1 MTYKQQV
8 QEANVRLS
16 VQMTGIV
23 DKAKAEGNR
32 GLTSAEREQFHAL
45 ETEYSANEDS
55 IKLAEKAE
63 KISAGLSI
71 VDPTNIAAAI
81 AAVDG
86 GKEANAKAYASAFRN
101 YLANGINDVSPEDKQ
116 MLQSRF
122 VKNAAQTLTTSGGG
136 YLIPTELEAA
146 LEVALKFYGG
156 ILGNVGTLETST
168 GGPLDYPTMNDTTNT
183 GRIIGVNTQVTNTA
197 LSFGQVAF
205 SSYIFSSDIVLIPLA
220 LLQDAIFDV
229 NSLASGALG
238 ERLGRLLNTKLTVG
252 TGTGEPLGIVPAAVA
267 AGNTVTAA
275 TGGSTSVTYSN
286 LVDLE
291 HAVDPLYRAGGKFMF
306 HDSTLK
312 ALKKLVDSANR
323 PLWQPALTAS
333 FGNGAQPS
341 ILDHPYLINNDMAA
355 MAANADSILFGDLT
369 KYKYRKVAGGTSI
382 MRLTERYADYL
393 QVGIMAFLRADGQLV
408 DAGTHPVAVF
418 VNSAT
423 YLFSPGI

>member
-1 MTYKQQV
+1 MTYKAQL

-16 VQMTGIV
+16 IQMNEIV
-23 DKAKAEGNR
+23 EKAKAEGNR
-32 GLTSAEREQFHAL
+32 GLTSAEREKFHNL
-45 ETEYSANEDS
+45 ETEYSANEES

-63 KISAGLSI
+63 KIHNGLSI
-71 VDPTNIAAAI
+71 VDRSNIGAGATQ
-81 AAVDG
+81 VDG
-86 GKEANAKAYASAFRN
+86 GVAAKAEEEKKYSSAFRN
-101 YLANGINDVSPEDKQ
+101 FMANGTEGLDAEQKQ

-136 YLIPTELEAA
+136 YLIPTDLERD

-156 ILGNVGTLETST
+156 ILGNVGTLETGT
-168 GGPLDYPTMNDTTNT
+168 GNPLDYPTMNDTTNT
-183 GRIIGVNTQVTNTA
+183 GRIIGINTQVTNTA
-197 LSFGQVAF
+197 LTFGQVAF

-220 LLQDAIFDV
+220 LLQDAVFDV
-229 NSLASGALG
+229 NSLVANALG

-252 TGTGEPLGIVPAAVA
+252 SGSSEPNGIVTAAVA
-267 AGNTVTAA
+267 AGNTVTAS
-275 TGGSTSVTYSN
+275 TGGATSVTYNN

-291 HAVDPLYRAGGKFMF
+291 HAVDPLYRAKGKYMF

-312 ALKKLVDSANR
+312 ALKKLVDGSNR

-333 FGNGAQPS
+333 FGQGAEPS
-341 ILDHPYLINNDMAA
+341 ILDHPYVINNDMAA

-369 KYKYRKVAGGTSI
+369 KYKYRKVAGGTTM

-393 QVGIMAFLRADGQLV
+393 QVGIMAFLRADGQLL

-418 VNSAT
+418 VNSA
-423 YLFSPGI
+423 S

>member
-1 MTYKQQV
+1 MTYKAQL

-16 VQMTGIV
+16 IQMNEIV
-23 DKAKAEGNR
+23 EKAKAEANR
-32 GLTSAEREQFHAL
+32 GLTSAEREKFHAL
-45 ETEYSANEDS
+45 ETDYSNNEES
-55 IKLAEKAE
+55 IKLADKAE
-63 KISAGLSI
+63 KIHNGLSL
-71 VDPTNIAAAI
+71 VDPTNIADAI
-81 AAVDG
+81 AASDG
-86 GKEANAKAYASAFRN
+86 GKGAKDKAYASAFRSF
-101 YLANGINDVSPEDKQ
+101 LANGINDVSAEDKQ
-116 MLQSRF
+116 LLQARF
-122 VKNAAQTLTTSGGG
+122 VKNAAQTLTTTGGG
-136 YLIPTELEAA
+136 YLIPTELENA
-146 LEVALKFYGG
+146 LEIALKFYGG

-197 LSFGQVAF
+197 LTFGQVAF
-205 SSYIFSSDIVLIPLA
+205 TSYIFSSDIVLIPLA

-238 ERLGRLLNTKLTVG
+238 ERLGRLLNSKLTVG
-252 TGTGEPLGIVPAAVA
+252 SGSGEPTGIVTAAVA

-275 TGGSTSVTYSN
+275 TGGATSVTYNN

-291 HAVDPLYRAGGKFMF
+291 HAVDPSYRQQGKYMF

-333 FGNGAQPS
+333 FGNGAEPM
-341 ILDHPYLINNDMAA
+341 ILDHPYVINNDMAV
-355 MAANADSILFGDLT
+355 MAANADSILFGALT

-382 MRLTERYADYL
+382 MRLTERYADFL
-393 QVGIMAFLRADGQLV
+393 QVGIMAFLRADGNLV

-423 YLFSPGI
+423 